1 MAPVT
6 DYFEAAPV
14 SGLRAGLARG
24 SLAGIA
30 AAGANATSQFL
41 IVLVVTRSLDPD
53 SAGAFFTATAL
64 CLMLAGILR
73 LDTGNGLIY
82 ALARTNREQG
92 HEPERPHTRAVL
104 WTALPPVI
112 VLSILAACAVAV
124 SGDSLRDLT
133 GVPSGVWVVLG
144 AILPVVVLADVLVSV
159 TRGLGSM
166 RPTLL
171 LDGLAQ
177 PLGQLVL
184 VTVGALA
191 GISLW
196 ALVGVWALPALP
208 GALLAALW
216 LRRRKPYGRGETQ
229 KPHMRERVVAFRQ
242 DTRSFRQR
250 ASRFSWVSRIRRQ
263 RTETVERDAGR
274 FWQDTGAFW
283 RYTAPRSAA
292 AAIQSVF
299 QRLDIVI
306 VAVLAG
312 PAPAAVYTAVT
323 RFKVVGQ
330 LANQGLAQA
339 VQPRLVRALT
349 EGDLARARELYQTT
363 TMWLVALT
371 WPIWLGYAALA
382 PWLLPL
388 FGPAY
393 ASGVAVALVL
403 SGTMMVATACGMVD
417 VVLIAS
423 GRTTAS
429 LVNTAV
435 AVAATIVLDVLL
447 VPPHGALGAALGW
460 SGGVLVKNLLPLVQ
474 ISRRYGLR
482 PFGRHSST
490 AFRLSRVPA

>member
-6 DYFEAAPV
+6 DSDAVDNP
-14 SGLRAGLARG
+14 RAGLARG

-82 ALARTNREQG
+82 VLARENRGPTSESREPRPG
-92 HEPERPHTRAVL
+92 PERPHARSVL
-104 WTALPPVI
+104 WTALPPVV
-112 VLSILAACAVAV
+112 VLSVVAACTVALFREE
-124 SGDSLRDLT
+124 LRDLT
-133 GVPSGVWVVLG
+133 GVPVGVWRVLA
-144 AILPVVVLADVLVSV
+144 AILPAIVLADVLVSA

-171 LDGLAQ
+171 LDGLAE
-177 PLGQLVL
+177 PLGQLAL
-184 VTVGALA
+184 VTAAVLTGVSLPTLA
-191 GISLW
+191 
-196 ALVGVWALPALP
+196 AAWALPAI
-208 GALLAALW
+208 ATAVVAALW
-216 LRRRKPYGRGETQ
+216 LLRREPYGDDGAVTFQ
-229 KPHMRERVVAFRQ
+229 WNTERFR
-242 DTRSFRQR
+242 
-250 ASRFSWVSRIRRQ
+250 
-263 RTETVERDAGR
+263 RDSA
-274 FWQDTGAFW
+274 AFW

-312 PAPAAVYTAVT
+312 PAPAAVYTAAT

-363 TMWLVALT
+363 TMWLVVLT

-388 FGPAY
+388 FGPVY
-393 ASGVAVALVL
+393 GNGVAVAVVL
-403 SGTMMVATACGMVD
+403 SATMMVATACGMVD

-429 LVNTAV
+429 LVNTAS

-447 VPPHGALGAALGW
+447 VPSHGALGAALGW

-482 PFGRHSST
+482 PFGRHSS
-490 AFRLSRVPA
+490 AALRLSRVPA